1 MTVDTIKRGII
12 NGIRTTWEL
21 AEIIFPVYV
30 LVTILRYTPLFPY
43 LSQILTPVL
52 RVFGLPGEASIALVL
67 GAFVN
72 VYAAIGA
79 MTALS
84 LSIKEVTILGTM
96 VAICHSLINETAVTK
111 KVGVPITSIVLT
123 RVTIAAFMGIIL
135 NVIM

>member
-1 MTVDTIKRGII
+1 LTVDTIKRGII